1 MREGCGVKHV
11 GCWPVNG
18 RHLPSAFGEPDGIG
32 AFSCAD
38 VESEARR
45 QVGDLSNQVSIG
57 FPTPHSPS
65 RSVMLVPKG
74 FVHDGRL

>member
-45 QVGDLSNQVSIG
+45 QVGDLSRRVLG
-57 FPTPHSPS
+57 FPLHTAKQIGNA
-65 RSVMLVPKG
+65 RPK
-74 FVHDGRL
+74 RLRP